1 MLKLRFVVGI
11 LFFVPVF
18 AFGDSIELKDGTKIE
33 GRIILVDSSQV
44 TIEME
49 IASGIREEK
58 SHPRSEVAQ
67 IQRATPDESAFK
79 EINSVPVPATSDHP
93 TVYDASLERV
103 RSFMRSYTYS
113 KHLPE
118 ARKLAPTL
126 ESARPPRGQCPHPGP
141 HGQPCHRPRGDGTH
155 CGVTKCSPIATFP
168 S

>member
-1 MLKLRFVVGI
+1 MLKLRLVVGI
-11 LFFVPVF
+11 LFFVPAF

-79 EINSVPVPATSDHP
+79 EINSVQVPATSDDP

-113 KHLPE
+113 KHMPE
-118 ARKLAPTL
+118 
-126 ESARPPRGQCPHPGP
+126 ARPPRGQCPHPGP

-168 S
+168 W

>member
-1 MLKLRFVVGI
+1 MLKLRVVVGI
-11 LFFVPVF
+11 LLFVPAF

-33 GRIILVDSSQV
+33 GRIISVDSSQV

-49 IASGIREEK
+49 VASGIREEK

-79 EINSVPVPATSDHP
+79 EINSVPVPATSDDP

-103 RSFMRSYTYS
+103 RLFMRSYTYS
-113 KHLPE
+113 KHMPE
-118 ARKLAPTL
+118 
-126 ESARPPRGQCPHPGP
+126 ARPPRGQCPEPGR